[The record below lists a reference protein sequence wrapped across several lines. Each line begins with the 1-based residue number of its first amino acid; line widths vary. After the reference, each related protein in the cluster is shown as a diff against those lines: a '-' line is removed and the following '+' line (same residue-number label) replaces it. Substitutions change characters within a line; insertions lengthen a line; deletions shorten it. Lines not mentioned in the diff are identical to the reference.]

1 MVSLIKSGVRDCIN
15 IKSGL
20 VNGTK
25 AGNRRMLFMPH
36 SPGVYVALVL
46 RDAAYIE
53 QELDNEQ
60 ETMSNISAIMLN
72 KESAYKDD
80 DSQVSQS
87 PPVQRLY
94 TENCLFLDLTSLSKS
109 FQTILT
115 QFTMLVVARVRAVN
129 KCIASN
135 DVNPYMM
142 NVGSVYFQCQIQN
155 VENIVGFEGDQYGF
169 TNYQCQTKC

>member
-72 KESAYKDD
+72 KESVYKDD

-109 FQTILT
+109 F
-115 QFTMLVVARVRAVN
+115 
-129 KCIASN
+129 
-135 DVNPYMM
+135 
-142 NVGSVYFQCQIQN
+142 
-155 VENIVGFEGDQYGF
+155 
-169 TNYQCQTKC
+169 

>member
-1 MVSLIKSGVRDCIN
+1 MIKSGVRECIN
-15 IKSGL
+15 FKSGI

-60 ETMSNISAIMLN
+60 ETLSNISAIMLN
-72 KESAYKDD
+72 KESVYKDD

-87 PPVQRLY
+87 PPV
-94 TENCLFLDLTSLSKS
+94 
-109 FQTILT
+109 
-115 QFTMLVVARVRAVN
+115 
-129 KCIASN
+129 
-135 DVNPYMM
+135 
-142 NVGSVYFQCQIQN
+142 
-155 VENIVGFEGDQYGF
+155 
-169 TNYQCQTKC
+169 